1 MKRAKKT
8 KAAARGASDDSG
20 FDLKPGGRARASGM
34 GVALQFSL
42 VMAGTL
48 AVALLVFGL
57 ILHRIL
63 AGNLSDEIDA
73 TGVQAVRAIAVV
85 DANCWEP
92 YHETALEG
100 RGAEARSAGG
110 LGNVVLRA
118 EQKAQYEKRHA
129 LNKERL
135 DRLVA
140 ASGSKLLDVVI
151 LDPTMKQVINGA
163 AISFESGA
171 ARSLAEVSIQEGM
184 FVSKSGTAQ
193 QTKTPARIY
202 AADVKDQEGR
212 VAARAVVA
220 LSAEKIAESLGRV
233 LGSMLLLV
241 LVFVG
246 LGVLV
251 SWWLAQRI
259 TRPIL
264 QLSEDI
270 ETVAAGNLEHR
281 THAHSTDEVG
291 ILARTFDRMTQSLH
305 EMQGVRQQQAAQ
317 SHQLE
322 VAREVQA
329 ALLPEKLP
337 PIPGFECHAAARP
350 AAKIAGDFYDVSDMA
365 GGAKLVAVVSAS
377 GSGVPGA
384 LLVTMARTALK
395 SLAAG
400 ESSPAELLRRVN
412 RLLAPDLRR
421 GMYVSALLVRV
432 EAGGERLVMAN
443 AGHVPLL
450 ACRPGAAKAEPI
462 HGDGIALG
470 FDKGPIFDRTI
481 KDKELALPTGTRA
494 LLCTRGLFA
503 MKDAD
508 GRELGE
514 AGAQQLFA
522 REAVRGGADY
532 VAATLAAIEAFRSG
546 AEAVDDVTFL
556 ALRRTGGGA

>member
-1 MKRAKKT
+1 MKRSKRSKTPAHGAK
-8 KAAARGASDDSG
+8 DDSA
-20 FDLKPGGRARASGM
+20 FDLKVGVRSRTSGV
-34 GVALQFSL
+34 GVAMQFSL
-42 VMAGTL
+42 AMAGTI
-48 AVALLVFGL
+48 AGALLIFGL
-57 ILHRIL
+57 ILHRL
-63 AGNLSDEIDA
+63 LSGSLSDEIDA
-73 TGVQAVRAIAVV
+73 TGVQAVRAIAAV

-100 RGAEARSAGG
+100 RGPEARSSGG
-110 LGNVVLRA
+110 LGNVVLRP
-118 EQKAQYEKRHA
+118 EQKAQYEKRHE
-129 LNKERL
+129 LNRWRL

-140 ASGSKLLDVVI
+140 AGGSKLLDVVI
-151 LDPTMKQVINGA
+151 LDPSMKQVINGA
-163 AISFESGA
+163 AISFEPTGT
-171 ARSLAEVSIQEGM
+171 RSFAEVSIQEGM

-193 QTKTPARIY
+193 EARTPARIY
-202 AADVKDQEGR
+202 SADVTDQEGR

-233 LGSMLLLV
+233 LLSMLLLV

-270 ETVAAGNLEHR
+270 ETVAAGDLEHR
-281 THAHSTDEVG
+281 THAHSSDEVG
-291 ILARTFDRMTQSLH
+291 VLARTFDRMTQSLH

-337 PIPGFECHAAARP
+337 PIPDFECHAAAKP

-384 LLVTMARTALK
+384 LLVTMARTAMK
-395 SLAAG
+395 SMASA
-400 ESSPAELLRRVN
+400 ENSPAELLRRVN

-421 GMYVSALLVRV
+421 GMYVSALLVRI
-432 EAGGERLVMAN
+432 EAGGGRLVMAN

-450 ACRPGAAKAEPI
+450 LWRPGAEAADSV

-481 KDKELALPTGTRA
+481 KDKELELAVGTRA
-494 LLCTRGLFA
+494 LFCTRGVFA
-503 MKDAD
+503 VKDAA

-514 AGAQQLFA
+514 GGAQRLFA
-522 REAVRGGADY
+522 SEAHRSGADY
-532 VAATLAAIEAFRSG
+532 VAHTLAAIEAYRSG
-546 AEAVDDVTFL
+546 AETVDDVTFV
-556 ALRRTGGGA
+556 ALRRTGSRP